1 MQARQ
6 AQSAKANKLIEK
18 SRSSSAIRFSEGIE
32 SLLVD
37 HVRPLFR
44 ADEIAL
50 QSLSQKLENVR
61 NNAQLS
67 ASKLQQRANSRLR
80 RLQDFLEQTVSEGE
94 QIAASV
100 RRLTEERNELRLL
113 LERGKAHQWPE
124 AEIATAK
131 THADAALTDAD
142 KEIERRK
149 CQIDVLLKR
158 SDELAHEQQAF
169 ATRKFDS
176 DALFSSL
183 IAGQEPQSYRDAL
196 ATEINA
202 CKINFRKIS
211 QDLQHSLAEQRD
223 VRLAAEGELSQL
235 KKELNEARARASQLA
250 SAEGL
255 GWLARRLNPWN
266 LLSRT
271 EDEIARDLK
280 ACQGRLSTA
289 QTTIAS
295 LDLKLD
301 ESRRAHE
308 QQLASLP
315 NSVRQKLTDNAL
327 QESNEA
333 AAHLSDIERMSAGI
347 STNLTAQLSEIS
359 LREARYGDEQ
369 RKLIGAYFDDRLR
382 KAQLGLEGIE
392 ASIATMN
399 SRHLRAE
406 LKQERLQ
413 CLLEKRRAKLNDDLR
428 DSERQENAQLEGLE
442 SEAQRWRV
450 RLQDRALRAGMV
462 YDPTTSSFREK
473 EALGNPTPMGHMAY
487 RRTSDDPL
495 TLASLP
501 VLLQRRL
508 QTGYVNRDDERL
520 ASVLASYFEADE
532 PAEEERANFIDDFCD
547 KFFGDDGEERAFFVS
562 VVSEEKRGTL
572 ALFRPAKVL
581 PQLKSGLPDAM
592 SICVLCRL
600 AYDEERT
607 PGNTTFYLL
616 DAALVPDSEPRPF
629 ERAIALIRHTS
640 RNRLPAAAHP
650 LEDLLGQAAS
660 PAPVLL
666 TELEGRFRDWRGYL
680 DWADEQIL
688 RRAPSA
694 ILGPGEWKG
703 RIWEGYLFCETKQ
716 VARMLTSGPKFAGSQ
731 PRMEL
736 FRWGAPEQLG
746 GTASSFRCDSVEV
759 VEENPTIDISRH
771 CPWPS
776 GAARS
781 VRIVLGVRDAAA
793 LAELPDDASFGLRNM
808 SEAAGA
814 RTQIARYRDALR
826 QLQFLAPGG
835 KHRSLLT
842 AAPYLMAS
850 IFNVSQ
856 ASRPMAKSGRL
867 LNAEIADLYRL
878 NEDQGRA
885 VEVMLAAPEIAY
897 IQGPPGTGK
906 TTMIAAACAHFV
918 RSGQRVLIAAQT
930 NLAVENA
937 LERLIKD
944 PEARPLWLSRVEG
957 DKKKSSAIG
966 DWYRLAAD
974 HVEAAVR
981 DPFHGLADDVEHWQI
996 WLERARKLERD
1007 RAAIGSDLQRRERD
1021 LSAAQELLTELLHR
1035 EGCELESDARIKWW
1049 AMAHDAL
1056 AHDSDWDPSLFLP
1069 ALAADAANLLKLL
1082 AKFDGK
1088 AVRLDVSPAALN
1100 RQVQERVRALQPQ
1113 LNSEDDHREAA
1124 MLQVRTAVLA
1134 DWPDLPSSRQP
1145 DRKGQDENSLTVA
1158 QAESQLRRTQQSLDD
1173 AQGRANAVGE
1183 KVGKLLSEI
1192 EGFLNQNQVPSELS
1206 AAIGAVQDHAD
1217 LQAARLND
1225 FDPLKAWL
1233 PLLDQ
1238 WVLDAKNQAENPS
1251 ATDRMGERYI
1261 RNANVIGITCN
1272 SDFSVLSDAGFSRFD
1287 VLIIDEVSKATP
1299 LELLRPML
1307 LAPKTILVGDH
1318 RQLPP
1323 TFDFATIGQSD
1334 RLRTE
1339 DEDPEAL
1346 EREVELLRKYERL
1359 TTASLFR
1366 DGFAEIDA
1374 KSRAALHTQYRMHP
1388 QIMALVNRFYDGRL
1402 ESGLVDPDG
1411 SDETAEW
1418 SWRTHG
1424 LTLHSRTGGHYLS
1437 PHQHALWVDSS
1448 EDDAG
1453 KPTYED
1459 SENGGIGNQLEARL
1473 VAQLVADIV
1482 DACAREQRK
1491 KTIAVATF
1499 YNRQKRLIQSS
1510 LREKLGSRF
1519 NEQRIDVETV
1529 DRLQGKEADIVIVS
1543 MVRNRS
1549 PQKGRLGRNSNPAK
1563 FERINVAFSRARDLL
1578 VVIGARKT
1586 FESFE
1591 VAIEPV
1597 DGGPPRRTRVY
1608 GQIIDDI
1615 RDAGGL
1621 WQAQDI
1627 LGPRARRSGDR
1638 PA

>member
-1 MQARQ
+1 M
-6 AQSAKANKLIEK
+6 IEK
-18 SRSSSAIRFSEGIE
+18 SRSSSTTRFSEGIE
-32 SLLVD
+32 SLLAD

-44 ADEIAL
+44 ADETAL
-50 QSLSQKLENVR
+50 QSIGRRSDDVR
-61 NNAQLS
+61 KDAQLA
-67 ASKLQQRANSRLR
+67 ASKLQQHANFRLSRLQE
-80 RLQDFLEQTVSEGE
+80 LLEQTVIEGE

-100 RRLTEERNELRLL
+100 RQLTDERDALRSL
-113 LERGKAHQWPE
+113 LEKGLAHQWSE
-124 AEIATAK
+124 TEIATAK
-131 THADAALTDAD
+131 AHADGALTDAA
-142 KEIERRK
+142 KEIEERK
-149 CQIDVLLKR
+149 GQIDVLQKR
-158 SDELAHEQQAF
+158 NDELALEQQAI
-169 ATRKFDS
+169 ATSKSDS
-176 DALFSSL
+176 EALFSSL
-183 IAGQEPQSYRDAL
+183 TAGLEPQPYRDAL
-196 ATEINA
+196 AQEIDA
-202 CKINFRKIS
+202 REIQFRIIS
-211 QDLQHSLAEQRD
+211 QELQRSLAEQRD
-223 VRLAAEGELSQL
+223 FRSAAEGQVAQL
-235 KKELNEARARASQLA
+235 KKDLNTARAHAAQLA
-250 SAEGL
+250 SAKGF
-255 GWLARRLNPWN
+255 GRLALHLTN
-266 LLSRT
+266 LFSRS

-280 ACQGRLSTA
+280 AEQDRLSA
-289 QTTIAS
+289 AKKKIAG
-295 LDLKLD
+295 LGLQLA
-301 ESRRAHE
+301 EHRRGHE
-308 QQLASLP
+308 EQLASLP
-315 NSVRQKLTDNAL
+315 NAVRQKLADNAL

-333 AAHLSDIERMSAGI
+333 AAHLSEIKRMSAEI
-347 STNLTAQLSEIS
+347 STNLTAQLAEIS
-359 LREARYGDEQ
+359 AREARYDDEQ
-369 RKLIGAYFDDRLR
+369 RQLADAYFEVML
-382 KAQLGLEGIE
+382 KEAQQSREGIE
-392 ASIATMN
+392 ASIATT
-399 SRHLRAE
+399 SAQHLRVRRR
-406 LKQERLQ
+406 QERLQ
-413 CLLEKRRAKLNDDLR
+413 YLLEKRRAGLNEDLLAC
-428 DSERQENAQLEGLE
+428 SRQETAQLESLDG
-442 SEAQRWRV
+442 EARRWRV
-450 RLQDRALRAGMV
+450 RLQDRAPRAGMV

-473 EALGNPTPMGHMAY
+473 ETVESPTQLGHMVY
-487 RRTSDDPL
+487 RRTSEAPR

-508 QTGYVNRDDERL
+508 QTGYVSRDDTRL
-520 ASVLASYFEADE
+520 ASALASHFEAEE
-532 PAEEERANFIDDFCD
+532 PTEEERAHFIDNFCD
-547 KFFGDDGEERAFFVS
+547 KFFGDDEEERAFFVS
-562 VVSEEKRGTL
+562 VVSEEKMGTF

-581 PQLKSGLPDAM
+581 PQLKSALPGAM

-607 PGNTTFYLL
+607 PGNTTLYPL
-616 DAALVPDSEPRPF
+616 DVALVPDCEPRPF

-650 LEDLLGQAAS
+650 LEKLLGQAAS

-666 TELEGRFRDWRGYL
+666 TQLEDRLRDWEGYL

-688 RRAPSA
+688 RRSPSA
-694 ILGPGEWKG
+694 MLGPGEWKD
-703 RIWEGYLFCETKQ
+703 RTWEGFVFCETKQ
-716 VARMLTSGPKFAGSQ
+716 VAHMLTSVPKFAGSQ

-736 FRWGAPEQLG
+736 FRWDAHERLG
-746 GTASSFRCDSVEV
+746 NSVSSFRCDSVEIIN
-759 VEENPTIDISRH
+759 ENPTIDISRH
-771 CPWPS
+771 CPWPN

-781 VRIVLGVRDAAA
+781 VRIVLRARDAAV
-793 LAELPDDASFGLRNM
+793 LGELPEDASFGLRNM

-814 RTQIARYRDALR
+814 RTQITRYRDALR
-826 QLQFLAPGG
+826 QLQALAPGG
-835 KHRSLLT
+835 KQRSRLA

-856 ASRPMAKSGRL
+856 ASRPMEKSGRF
-867 LNAEIADLYRL
+867 LNGDISDLYRL

-918 RSGQRVLIAAQT
+918 RSGKRVLIASQT

-937 LERLIKD
+937 LERLIED
-944 PEARPLWLSRVEG
+944 PEARPLWLSRIDG

-981 DPFHGLADDVEHWQI
+981 DPFLSLADDVEQWQI
-996 WLERARKLERD
+996 WLERARKLDRD
-1007 RAAIGSDLQRRERD
+1007 RGVIGSDLQCRERE
-1021 LSAAQELLTELLHR
+1021 LCEAQAQLNELLLRQER
-1035 EGCELESDARIKWW
+1035 EFESDARGKWW

-1056 AHDSDWDPSLFLP
+1056 AYASGWDASLFSP
-1069 ALAADAANLLKLL
+1069 ALAPEAADLLKIL
-1082 AKFDGK
+1082 AAHDGS
-1088 AVRLDVSPAALN
+1088 APRLDVSPGALN
-1100 RQVQERVRALQPQ
+1100 RQVQEKVRALQPQ
-1113 LNSEDDHREAA
+1113 VNSENSHRAA
-1124 MLQVRTAVLA
+1124 EILQMRSAILA
-1134 DWPDLPSSRQP
+1134 DWPDLPSPSRP
-1145 DRKGQDENSLTVA
+1145 DPEAQEANSVTTA
-1158 QAESQLRRTQQSLDD
+1158 QAETQVRRAQQSLGD
-1173 AQGRANAVGE
+1173 AQERANAVGE
-1183 KVGKLLSEI
+1183 KVENLLSEI
-1192 EGFLNQNQVPSELS
+1192 EGFLIQSQIPSELS
-1206 AAIGAVQDHAD
+1206 AAVDAVRHHAD
-1217 LQAARLND
+1217 LQAVRLND
-1225 FDPLKAWL
+1225 VDPLRAWL

-1238 WVLDAKNQAENPS
+1238 WAQDAKKQAENPS
-1251 ATDRMGERYI
+1251 STDRMGERYI
-1261 RNANVIGITCN
+1261 RHANVIGITCN

-1287 VLIIDEVSKATP
+1287 VVIIDEVSKATP

-1323 TFDFATIGQSD
+1323 TFDFASVGQSEKSP
-1334 RLRTE
+1334 TE
-1339 DEDPEAL
+1339 DEDFEAL
-1346 EREVELLRKYERL
+1346 EREAELLRKYERL

-1366 DGFAEIDA
+1366 DGFAEIDS

-1411 SDETAEW
+1411 LDETAKW

-1424 LTLHSRTGGHYLS
+1424 LTLNSRTGGHYLS

-1453 KPTYED
+1453 KPAYED
-1459 SENGGIGNQLEARL
+1459 SESGGIGNQLEARL

-1499 YNRQKRLIQSS
+1499 YNRQKRLIQAS
-1510 LREKLGSRF
+1510 LREKLGPRF
-1519 NEQRIDVETV
+1519 QEQRIDVETV
-1529 DRLQGKEADIVIVS
+1529 DRFQGKEADIVIVS

-1578 VVIGARKT
+1578 MVVGARET
-1586 FESFE
+1586 FERFE

-1597 DGGPPRRTRVY
+1597 DGGTPQRTRVY

-1621 WQAQDI
+1621 WRAQDI